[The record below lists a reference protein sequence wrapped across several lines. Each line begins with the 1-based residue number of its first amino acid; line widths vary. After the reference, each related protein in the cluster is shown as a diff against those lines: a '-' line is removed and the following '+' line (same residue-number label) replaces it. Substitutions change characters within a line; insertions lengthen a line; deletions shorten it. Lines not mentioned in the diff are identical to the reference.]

1 MSGSAGEKIEIT
13 DSQRS
18 VPGRC
23 RSSKRYCVVQI
34 NYSCTTFSLLP
45 YLIQAFS
52 FVRKYCASIEI
63 QVHHCLLCL
72 AMPHVAV
79 VVNAV

>member
-1 MSGSAGEKIEIT
+1 MLVKKLKS

-18 VPGRC
+18 VSGRS
-23 RSSKRYCVVQI
+23 RISKRYCVVQI
-34 NYSCTTFSLLP
+34 QFNSCTTFSLLP
-45 YLIQAFS
+45 YLFQAFS
-52 FVRKYCASIEI
+52 FVRKCCASIKI